1 MLIIKATLIVI
12 GRNTKQNTNSHPT
25 LQRLITGRVDEATTS
40 GRSTRMDQVYAD
52 YMLIKTFTSAYYW
65 IWSHLL
71 LLRWKFIIGII
82 CKLNHRSMNLLFQRD
97 KLGNRKCLH
106 LELRVMYQDI
116 IEWEIYQKEIYVKI
130 RNQSNMSLS
139 AMK

>member
-12 GRNTKQNTNSHPT
+12 GRNTKQNTNSHLT
-25 LQRLITGRVDEATTS
+25 LQRLADWMRRLRLDGAPGEAKS
-40 GRSTRMDQVYAD
+40 MLMICWWRYIPSTDCWRWNYP
-52 YMLIKTFTSAYYW
+52 
-65 IWSHLL
+65 LL
-71 LLRWKFIIGII
+71 LKWKLTIGII

-106 LELRVMYQDI
+106 LVLRVMYQDI
-116 IEWEIYQKEIYVKI
+116 IEWEIYQKEIYLKI